1 MVDINFVNKAN
12 LHLYYLKIIMIVTIL
27 FLYEIKFYNN
37 IQIFIT
43 TFIVLF
49 NIAFTQNMINN
60 LKYNDL

>member
-12 LHLYYLKIIMIVTIL
+12 LHLYYLKLIMIVTIL

-37 IQIFIT
+37 IQIIIT